1 MDAVAKRSPI
11 ITLTTDFGSRDGYVA
26 AMKGVILDICPEAVL
41 ADISHEVP
49 PYDISHAAFVL
60 GTACAYYPSHAVHL
74 AVVDPGVGTTR
85 RPIMLVTP
93 GSVYVAPDNGL
104 LTHIL
109 GAYGAETTLD
119 GRSPRGA
126 DAAMEPLEVSV
137 PERCAAYVLDRSE
150 YWLKPVSSTFHG
162 RDVFAPVAAHVA
174 AGVGPER
181 LGTAVDHL
189 VCLDVPGPAV
199 EEDTIWGHVLYMDR
213 FGNLVCNIRPSDVAG
228 RQTDI
233 EIGGRLIRGLSR
245 TFADGDGLLA
255 LIGSHGYLEVA
266 FTEGSA
272 ADHLQATVGAAV
284 KAILR

>member
-1 MDAVAKRSPI
+1 MKRSPI

-26 AMKGVILDICPEAVL
+26 AMKGVILDICPEAALV
-41 ADISHEVP
+41 DISHEVP

-60 GTACAYYPSHAVHL
+60 GTARAYYPSHAVHL
-74 AVVDPGVGTTR
+74 AVVDPGVGTSR

-93 GSVYVAPDNGL
+93 GGVYVAPDNGL
-104 LTHIL
+104 LSYIL
-109 GAYGAETTLD
+109 AGYGAETTSD
-119 GRSPRGA
+119 RGNA
-126 DAAMEPLEVSV
+126 LGAHAMMEPMPVGV
-137 PERCAAYVLDRSE
+137 PKECAAFVLDRSE

-181 LGTAVDHL
+181 LGTAVDQV
-189 VCLDVPGPAV
+189 VCLDVPIPLV
-199 EEDTIWGHVLYMDR
+199 EKDTIWGHVLYVDR
-213 FGNLVCNIRPSDVAG
+213 FGNLVCNIRPRDVAG
-228 RQTDI
+228 RQTEV

-266 FTEGSA
+266 LKEGSA
-272 ADHLQATVGAAV
+272 ADHLQAAVGAAV
-284 KAILR
+284 KVTLK